1 MAYQADPK
9 VFKNAVAIKDGL
21 TKKQAKAISALYVD
35 WADQIQALADQY
47 AKKQAPSYGLE
58 SLYQQQL
65 KKQVTEM
72 SKQVANGV
80 YSETN
85 ANLYTVADAVVA
97 DSAAWLKGAGLGD
110 DALDAAFSGIQQSTV
125 NALLTGSVYGKPGTW
140 SLSRSIWGDNE
151 DTLKKLY
158 QIVAQGS
165 VMQMPTGKIAE
176 ALSMFV
182 NPNKKFEWSGPDG
195 YPPIYAKKVDYSSQ
209 RLARTLLQHCYQETF
224 VATCKKNPLV
234 TKIRYVANGSRV
246 CDICKARDG
255 KEYAVTK
262 VPLDHPNGMCVLEPV
277 LDTKQYDK
285 LVDWVKGDLSEK
297 DQKWWDN
304 KMAGYGYDVNSVKSA
319 QLAQGAAEPGYVKAS
334 DLNKKL
340 KELEA
345 SMKKAKGKDKLV
357 NQLSKYD
364 DDKLSVLKKL
374 TMLEESPGNPY
385 TNYRKALKFICPRG
399 KSGIDSYNNCYAM
412 IEKLFFG
419 NVPDGFDDY
428 SKGAIDALTKAY
440 KKVMGKDTLA
450 SHISFG
456 ERRELS
462 NRLLELMLT
471 NDIDELKAMGLPI
484 DHFTSAKKIFKDFY
498 GFDADDVVALN
509 KAKAK
514 AADAAGFVDDVIAD
528 AKSAYE
534 AAAKATR
541 AAKKAEAAK
550 ALKDVKAGVKS
561 TADDALNKL
570 KKSFGEFANK
580 TYGQEKLTLEQL
592 KRGEKAVFD
601 QIGDKQVDTMVTYT
615 GHKYQD
621 INAWLRSDFADDV
634 KAAKN
639 YNVSTQLANGVVKLK
654 EAMNK
659 VKTTERLVLRRGTD
673 TGDLA
678 GLFMKGDFSAN
689 NRQLWGM
696 TAEQLN
702 QKFAGQVGEYKG
714 LTSTSSVYGRGFGGN
729 VEIIFDAPAGTHG
742 MSVLT
747 KSQYGD
753 NEGEFLLNIGTKV
766 KCLKIE
772 RSDGHKGSKIRVFVE
787 IITD

>member
-1 MAYQADPK
+1 MAHQADPK

-35 WADQIQALADQY
+35 WAGQIQALADQY

-72 SKQVANGV
+72 SKRVANGV
-80 YSETN
+80 YSEMN

-97 DSAAWLKGAGLGD
+97 DSASWLKGAGLSD

-176 ALSMFV
+176 ALSTFV
-182 NPNKKFEWSGPDG
+182 NPSKKFEWSGPDG

-277 LDTKQYDK
+277 MDTKQYDK
-285 LVDWVKGDLSEK
+285 LVDWAKGDLPEK
-297 DQKWWDN
+297 DQKWWDG

-319 QLAQGAAEPGYVKAS
+319 RLAQGAAQPGYVKAS

-340 KELEA
+340 KELG
-345 SMKKAKGKDKLV
+345 SSINKAKAKDKLV

-364 DDKLSVLKKL
+364 GDKLSILKSFATLDENLGVKYDSYQEAL
-374 TMLEESPGNPY
+374 ELISPKGKSIMDSFDNCSTMLE
-385 TNYRKALKFICPRG
+385 
-399 KSGIDSYNNCYAM
+399 
-412 IEKLFFG
+412 KLLFG

-428 SKGAIDALTKAY
+428 SESAINALVKAY
-440 KKVMGKDTLA
+440 KKVMGKDTANNYILF
-450 SHISFG
+450 S

-462 NRLLELMLT
+462 NRLIELMFT
-471 NDIDELKAMGLPI
+471 NDVDELKAMGLPI
-484 DHFTSAKKIFKDFY
+484 DHFTSAKKVFKDFY
-498 GFDADDVVALN
+498 GFDVDDVVALG
-509 KAKAK
+509 KAKGK
-514 AADAAGFVDDVIAD
+514 AADAAGFVDDVLSN
-528 AKSAYE
+528 AKSIYE
-534 AAAKATR
+534 AAARATE
-541 AAKKAEAAK
+541 KAEAVK
-550 ALKDVKAGVKS
+550 ALKDAKAGVKS
-561 TADDALNKL
+561 QVEDVFDKL
-570 KKSFGEFANK
+570 KKSFGEFSGK
-580 TYGQEKLTLEQL
+580 TYSQEKLTLEQL

-601 QIGDKQVDTMVTYT
+601 QIGDKQVNTMVTYT
-615 GHKYQD
+615 GSKYHD
-621 INAWLRSDFADDV
+621 INAWLRSDFAGDV

-639 YNVSTQLANGVVKLK
+639 YNVSTQLANDVNKLK
-654 EAMNK
+654 EAMGK
-659 VKTTERLVLRRGTD
+659 VKTTERMVLRRGTD

-678 GLFMKGDFSAN
+678 GLFMKGSFSDN
-689 NRQLWGM
+689 NRQLWGK
-696 TAEQLN
+696 TAEELN
-702 QKFAGQVGEYKG
+702 QAFAGKVGEYKG
-714 LTSTSSVYGRGFGGN
+714 LTSTSSVYGKGFGGD

-753 NEGEFLLNIGTKV
+753 SEGEFLLNIGTKV
-766 KCLKIE
+766 RCLKIE
-772 RSDGHKGSKIRVFVE
+772 RSDGHMGSKIRVFVE
-787 IITD
+787 ILTD

>member
-1 MAYQADPK
+1 MAYEADPK

-35 WADQIQALADQY
+35 WADQIQTLADQY

-97 DSAAWLKGAGLGD
+97 DSAEWLKGAGIGD
-110 DALDAAFSGIQQSTV
+110 DVLDAAFSGIQQSTV
-125 NALLTGSVYGKPGTW
+125 NALLTGSVYGKPVTW
-140 SLSRSIWGDNE
+140 SLSRAIWGDNE

-182 NPNKKFEWSGPDG
+182 NPGKKFEWAGPEG

-209 RLARTLLQHCYQETF
+209 RLARTLLQHCYQETL

-285 LVDWVKGDLSEK
+285 LVDWVRGDLPEK

-304 KMAGYGYDVNSVKSA
+304 KMAGYGYDVNSIHPK
-319 QLAQGAAEPGYVKAS
+319 QLAQGAAGGKPSALDKLDAFLGKAGAIS
-334 DLNKKL
+334 DD
-340 KELEA
+340 A
-345 SMKKAKGKDKLV
+345 KAKEKLV
-357 NQLSKYD
+357 KQFSKYD
-364 DDKLSVLKKL
+364 DDKLGMLKKL
-374 TMLEESPGNPY
+374 VMFEETPGDSYSSYRYALKHLRPEGESFIAPFK
-385 TNYRKALKFICPRG
+385 NYDDMVMKLLFGDVPDVFDEYSGDALKAL
-399 KSGIDSYNNCYAM
+399 A
-412 IEKLFFG
+412 
-419 NVPDGFDDY
+419 
-428 SKGAIDALTKAY
+428 KAY
-440 KKVMGKDTLA
+440 KKVTGED
-450 SHISFG
+450 ISGMMIAVG
-456 ERRELS
+456 EKRELS
-462 NRLLELMLT
+462 ERLFELMFSK
-471 NDIDELKAMGLPI
+471 DIDELKAMGLPI
-484 DHFTSAKKIFKDFY
+484 DHFTSAKKVFKDFY
-498 GFDADDVVALN
+498 GFEVDDVVALT
-509 KAKAK
+509 KAKGQAADAASFVDNVLADAEAGFKAAAKAAKKAK
-514 AADAAGFVDDVIAD
+514 AA
-528 AKSAYE
+528 E
-534 AAAKATR
+534 
-541 AAKKAEAAK
+541 
-550 ALKDVKAGVKS
+550 ALKNAKAGVKDS
-561 TADDALNKL
+561 AEDALDNL

-580 TYGQEKLTLEQL
+580 TYSQEKLTLEQL

-601 QIGDKQVDTMVTYT
+601 QIGGKQVDTMVTYT
-615 GHKYQD
+615 GDKFRD

-634 KAAKN
+634 NAAKN
-639 YNVSTQLANGVVKLK
+639 YNVSTRLANNIIKLK

-678 GLFMKGDFSAN
+678 GLFMKGDFSDN
-689 NRQLWGM
+689 NRKLWGM

-702 QKFAGQVGEYKG
+702 QAFAGKVGEYKG
-714 LTSTSSVYGRGFGGN
+714 LTSTSSVYGKGFGGN
-729 VEIIFDAPAGTHG
+729 VEIIFDAPPGTHG

-747 KSQYGD
+747 KSKYGD
-753 NEGEFLLNIGTKV
+753 SEGEFLLNIGTKV
-766 KCLKIE
+766 KCFKIE